1 MSYAMALLVTLMSLS
16 ALMSGVSGK
25 SVFGTITSATSAILS
40 GIVGGRAPPEI
51 TLDYG
56 TFRGVADVVT
66 GTNNFLGISARIPSH
81 RHLLNKSRNS
91 IWCCTSF

>member
-1 MSYAMALLVTLMSLS
+1 MSNIMARLITLISLS
-16 ALMSGVSGK
+16 ALLSGTSAT

-40 GIVGGRAPPEI
+40 GIVEGHAPPEI

-56 TFRGVADVVT
+56 TFRGVADAVT
-66 GTNNFLGISARIPSH
+66 GTNNFLGMSDRIPSQ
-81 RHLLNKSRNS
+81 RHLLNKFRDS